1 MTTEERLFACL
12 REFRRLS
19 NLAVKDVKEVA
30 ACHREA
36 DALLRLEPDM
46 DDPSERYDAPP
57 RVKHRSFIRS
67 LFYPYHR
74 E

>member
-19 NLAVKDVKEVA
+19 NLTVRDASEMA

-36 DALLRLEPDM
+36 DALLRLDPAL
-46 DDPSERYDAPP
+46 DDVRERYDAPH
-57 RVKHRSFIRS
+57 RVKHRAFVRS
-67 LFYPYHR
+67 LFYPYSK
-74 E
+74 